1 MDKRGAFVV
10 SGGSKGLGKAVG
22 RAAYEQGYPVA
33 LIARDEAHLAS
44 AQVELVADSSIQGR
58 VSIHAADL
66 TDARQ
71 TERAFGEILA
81 AHKCIHTV
89 VNNAA
94 TWTGGSSIRQLSAE
108 DILRSFH
115 LNFLSA
121 FHATKEALR
130 AWEQGG
136 RGPLCIINIGATASL
151 RGGKN
156 SAAFAIAKG
165 ALRSFSQSL
174 AKEMGPEGVHV
185 AHLVIDG
192 LINNE
197 RTRGLNASLADER
210 FMNPASLASY
220 IVQISE
226 QEPSCWVFESDLR
239 PFNERWS

>member
-1 MDKRGAFVV
+1 M
-10 SGGSKGLGKAVG
+10 G
-22 RAAYEQGYPVA
+22 RVAHAQGYPVA
-33 LIARDEAHLAS
+33 LIARDEGHLTRAQSEIASTHGSAH
-44 AQVELVADSSIQGR
+44 R
-58 VSIHAADL
+58 VSIHPADL
-66 TDARQ
+66 ADPQQ
-71 TERAFGEILA
+71 TERAFEEILA
-81 AHKCIHTV
+81 THGHIQTL

-94 TWTGGSSIRQLSAE
+94 TWTGGTPIQKLSVDEILSSFQ
-108 DILRSFH
+108 

-121 FHATKEALR
+121 FHATKQALR

-192 LINNE
+192 LIDNE
-197 RTRGLNASLADER
+197 RTRGLNASLASEH
-210 FMNPASLASY
+210 FMNPDSLAVY
-220 IVQISE
+220 IVQVSE